1 MEVRFENVSFSYN
14 SNTSIEKQVLKNINL
29 TISEGKITSIIGK
42 SGSGKT
48 TIAELIDFL
57 IVPTEGKIIVGEEE
71 ITNKKGSLSK
81 TKKIRKDV
89 GLVFQFPEEQF
100 FNLTVEDEIGFS
112 LKYYKYKTDELKK
125 RVIDSLKMVGLD
137 ETYLKKNPFTLSNG
151 EMRKVAIASTLAL
164 NPKIIIF
171 DEPTIG
177 MDSSS
182 KKSFMQLLRKLKT
195 RYNKTIV
202 LISHDIDFVHAM
214 SDYIYVLNNKEVFME
229 GKKYDVFKRQE
240 ELESIGIKVPKMIE
254 FSNLVKDKKG
264 IKIGYR
270 DNINDLIKDIYRYV
284 K

>member
-1 MEVRFENVSFSYN
+1 MEVKFENVSFSYN
-14 SNTSIEKQVLKNINL
+14 NNTSIEKQVLKNINL
-29 TISEGKITSIIGK
+29 TISDGKITSIIGK

-57 IVPTEGKIIVGEEE
+57 IVPTEGKIIIGEEE
-71 ITNKKGSLSK
+71 ITSKKNSLSK
-81 TKKIRKDV
+81 TKRIRKDV

-137 ETYLKKNPFTLSNG
+137 ESYLKKNPFTLSNG
-151 EMRKVAIASTLAL
+151 EKRKVAIASTLAL

-182 KKSFMQLLRKLKT
+182 KKRFMQLLRKLKT

-202 LISHDIDFVHAM
+202 LISHDIDFIHAM

-229 GKKYDVFKRQE
+229 GKKYDVFKKQE
-240 ELESIGIKVPKMIE
+240 ELESIQIKVPKMIE
-254 FSNLVKDKKG
+254 FSNLVRDKKG

>member
-1 MEVRFENVSFSYN
+1 MEVKFENVSFSYN

-29 TISEGKITSIIGK
+29 TISDGKITSIIGK

-71 ITNKKGSLSK
+71 ITNKKSSLSK
-81 TKKIRKDV
+81 TKRIRKDV

-137 ETYLKKNPFTLSNG
+137 ESYLKKNPFTLSNG

-182 KKSFMQLLRKLKT
+182 KKKFMQLLRKLKT

-202 LISHDIDFVHAM
+202 LISHDIDFIHAM

-240 ELESIGIKVPKMIE
+240 ELESIQIKVPKMIE
-254 FSNLVKDKKG
+254 FSNLVRDKKG

>member
-1 MEVRFENVSFSYN
+1 MEVKFENVSFSYN
-14 SNTSIEKQVLKNINL
+14 PNTSIEKEVLKNINL
-29 TISEGKITSIIGK
+29 IIEEGKITSIIGK

-57 IVPTEGKIIVGEEE
+57 IIPTEGKITIGENE
-71 ITNKKGSLSK
+71 ITPKKSTLSK

-100 FNLTVEDEIGFS
+100 FNMTVEDEIAFS

-125 RVIDSLKMVGLD
+125 RVLDSLTMVGLD
-137 ETYLKKNPFTLSNG
+137 ESYLKRNPFTLSNG
-151 EMRKVAIASTLAL
+151 EKRKVAIASTLAL

-177 MDSSS
+177 MDSQS
-182 KKSFMQLLRKLKT
+182 KKKFISLLRKLKT
-195 RYNKTIV
+195 RYQKTII
-202 LISHDIDFVHAM
+202 LISHDIDFIHVL
-214 SDYIYVLNNKEVFME
+214 SDYIYVLDNKSIYME

-240 ELESIGIKVPKMIE
+240 ELENIEIKVPKMIE
-254 FSNLVKDKKG
+254 FSNLVKNTKG